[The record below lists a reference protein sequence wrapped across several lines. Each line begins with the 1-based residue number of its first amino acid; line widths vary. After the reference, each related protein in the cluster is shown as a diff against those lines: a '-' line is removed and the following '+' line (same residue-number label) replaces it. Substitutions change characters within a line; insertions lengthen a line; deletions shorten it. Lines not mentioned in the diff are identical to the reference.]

1 MNDYDFLDWD
11 LPQSTMMEIE
21 KQISKRNAFIPLSSI
36 KVEEEEITFERIME
50 ESE

>member
-21 KQISKRNAFIPLSSI
+21 KQISKRNSFIPLSSI
-36 KVEEEEITFERIME
+36 ETEEEEITFEKVME